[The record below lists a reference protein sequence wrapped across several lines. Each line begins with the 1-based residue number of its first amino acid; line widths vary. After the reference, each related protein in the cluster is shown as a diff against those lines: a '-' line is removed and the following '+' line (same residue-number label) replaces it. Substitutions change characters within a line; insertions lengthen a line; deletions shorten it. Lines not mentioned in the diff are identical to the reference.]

1 MAAIIDSIQRGRL
14 TNTADT
20 NSSTISVSAVT
31 LANSFSIVE
40 YHCSASQGGGK
51 GGGYLTATTTL
62 TYACEGDG
70 AGHNSLF
77 WKVIEFA

>member
-20 NSSTISVSAVT
+20 NSSTISVSAVV
-31 LANSFSIVE
+31 LARTFSKVE
-40 YHCSASQGGGK
+40 YHCRASQGGRK
-51 GGGYLTATTTL
+51 AGGYMTSTTQL
-62 TYACEGDG
+62 TYACQDDG

-77 WKVIEFA
+77 WQVIEFL